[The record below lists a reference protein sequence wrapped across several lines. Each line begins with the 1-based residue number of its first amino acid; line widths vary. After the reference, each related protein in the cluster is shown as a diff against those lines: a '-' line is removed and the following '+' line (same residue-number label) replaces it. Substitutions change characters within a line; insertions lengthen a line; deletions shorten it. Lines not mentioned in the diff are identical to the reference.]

1 MTDQSR
7 LEMLEQIK
15 KEVLR
20 RDLRVS
26 AKNTNCVVQV
36 FRVFLDETF
45 ITYSRYYSK
54 FSYQKT

>member
-26 AKNTNCVVQV
+26 AKNANYVVQV
-36 FRVFLDETF
+36 FHVFLDETF
-45 ITYSRYYSK
+45 ITYSTYYSK